1 MKSPTER
8 FFEASRTIPSGN
20 PAAVTSTPDLPTL
33 YRLFRADARPP
44 DHEVIPPAAV
54 PEPYHRLLVHHHHM
68 TVTVEEYF
76 GSRVNVRVMDR
87 RHAGDSYARKILLE
101 LQSDGRV
108 VQFGVVRIRLDFCS
122 EPVRAAILEEKT
134 PLGRILIEHDVLRRI
149 EPKAYFRVTPGELL
163 TKWFG
168 LPDPRVTY
176 GRLGIIHCD
185 GQPAIE
191 VLEILAPIDPG

>member
-1 MKSPTER
+1 
-8 FFEASRTIPSGN
+8 
-20 PAAVTSTPDLPTL
+20 VTPTPDLPTL
-33 YRLFRADARPP
+33 YRLFRADAPP
-44 DHEVIPPAAV
+44 PEHDIVAPEDV
-54 PEPYHRLLVHHHHM
+54 PEPYHRLLVHPHHM

-87 RHAGDSYARKILLE
+87 RYVGNTYARKILLE
-101 LQSDGRV
+101 LESDGRV

-122 EPVRAAILEEKT
+122 GPVRAAILEEKT

-149 EPKAYFRVTPGELL
+149 ETIAFYRVTPGPLL
-163 TKWFG
+163 TKWFH
-168 LPDPRVTY
+168 LPEPRVTY

-191 VLEILAPIDPG
+191 VLEILAPIPAG

>member
-1 MKSPTER
+1 MTSP
-8 FFEASRTIPSGN
+8 SR
-20 PAAVTSTPDLPTL
+20 TPDLPTL
-33 YRLFRADARPP
+33 YRLFRADATPP

-87 RHAGDSYARKILLE
+87 RHVGDSYARKILLE

-149 EPKAYFRVTPGELL
+149 QPTAYFRVTPGELL
-163 TKWFG
+163 TNWFG
-168 LPDPRVTY
+168 LPEPRVTY

-191 VLEILAPIDPG
+191 VLEILAPIDAG

>member
-1 MKSPTER
+1 
-8 FFEASRTIPSGN
+8 
-20 PAAVTSTPDLPTL
+20 VTPDLPTL
-33 YRLFRADARPP
+33 YRLFRADAPPP
-44 DHEVIPPAAV
+44 DHDLIAPDQV
-54 PEPYHRLLVHHHHM
+54 PEPYHTLLVHPHHM

-87 RHAGDSYARKILLE
+87 RHDGDSYARKILLE

-108 VQFGVVRIRLDFCS
+108 VQFGVVRIRLNFCS
-122 EPVRAAILEEKT
+122 EPVRAAILEEKI

-149 EPKAYFRVTPGELL
+149 ETIAFYRVTPGELL
-163 TKWFG
+163 TRWFH
-168 LPDPRVTY
+168 LLEPQDTY

-191 VLEILAPIDPG
+191 VLEILAPIEKQ

>member
-1 MKSPTER
+1 MKIHAETLLRSVANRP
-8 FFEASRTIPSGN
+8 FGN
-20 PAAVTSTPDLPTL
+20 PVAVTPTPDLPTL
-33 YRLFRADARPP
+33 YRLFRADAPPP
-44 DHEVIPPAAV
+44 DHDLVPPEAV
-54 PEPYHRLLVHHHHM
+54 PEPYRQLLVHHHHM
-68 TVTVEEYF
+68 TVTVEEYY

-87 RHAGDSYARKILLE
+87 RLSGDTYARKILLE

-149 EPKAYFRVTPGELL
+149 EPTAYFRVTPGELL
-163 TKWFG
+163 TRWFG
-168 LPDPRVTY
+168 LPEPRVTY

-191 VLEILAPIDPG
+191 VLEILAPV

>member
-1 MKSPTER
+1 M
-8 FFEASRTIPSGN
+8 
-20 PAAVTSTPDLPTL
+20 TSSTPTPDLPTL
-33 YRLFRADARPP
+33 YRLFRADAPPP
-44 DHEVIPPAAV
+44 DHDLISPDQV
-54 PEPYHRLLVHHHHM
+54 PEPYHRLLVHPHHM

-87 RHAGDSYARKILLE
+87 RHDGDSYARKILLE

-149 EPKAYFRVTPGELL
+149 ETIAFYRVTPGELL
-163 TKWFG
+163 TKWFH
-168 LPDPRVTY
+168 LSEPRETY

-191 VLEILAPIDPG
+191 VLEILAPVEAISGQR

>member
-1 MKSPTER
+1 M
-8 FFEASRTIPSGN
+8 
-20 PAAVTSTPDLPTL
+20 TPDLPTL
-33 YRLFRADARPP
+33 YRLFRADAPP
-44 DHEVIPPAAV
+44 PEHDIVTADAV

-76 GSRVNVRVMDR
+76 GSRVNVRVKDR
-87 RHAGDSYARKILLE
+87 RHDGNTYARKILLE
-101 LQSDGRV
+101 LQSDGRI

-149 EPKAYFRVTPGELL
+149 EPMAYLRVTTGDLL

-168 LPDPRVTY
+168 LNEPQVTY

-191 VLEILAPIDPG
+191 VLEILAPIPKD